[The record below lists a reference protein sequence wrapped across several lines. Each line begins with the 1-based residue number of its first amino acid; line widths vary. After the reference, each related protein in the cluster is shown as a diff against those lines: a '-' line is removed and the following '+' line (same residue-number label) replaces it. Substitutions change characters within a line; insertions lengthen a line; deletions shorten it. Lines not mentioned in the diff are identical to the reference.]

1 MLRSFIAKE
10 TNGQTEGSA
19 VRVRSVCGAV
29 GVRVLQRLHMR
40 FEGNGGGDSNG
51 DGSLLL
57 YDGAF
62 LDIFHRH
69 VHAHDNGA
77 QGSETP
83 TYNTI
88 IRLVH
93 VEAFTYD
100 QSTSHVL

>member
-40 FEGNGGGDSNG
+40 FEGNGGGDSTG

-69 VHAHDNGA
+69 VHAHDNGTVHREA
-77 QGSETP
+77 KRP
-83 TYNTI
+83 RI
-88 IRLVH
+88 IPL
-93 VEAFTYD
+93 YG
-100 QSTSHVL
+100 